1 MPWLEPDILD
11 HLRELHARG
20 VEDVVVAPLGF
31 LSDHLEVLYDLDV
44 EAAELAAELGLGF
57 VRADDAPGRTRAFVA
72 DDPRA
77 DRRSGSIRRRRAGRS
92 AACRPNP
99 DVCAPDCCR
108 PGTGR
113 PSPWEEAVA
122 AA

>member
-11 HLRELHARG
+11 HLRDLHARG
-20 VEDVVVAPLGF
+20 VSDVVVAPLGF

-57 VRADDAPGRTRAFVA
+57 VRAKTPGTHPRFVA
-72 DDPRA
+72 AIRELIQERLDPDRA
-77 DRRSGSIRRRRAGRS
+77 AARRSAGCPPTPTP
-92 AACRPNP
+92 AC
-99 DVCAPDCCR
+99 PDCCR